1 MTDAALAAATVAV
14 TQIEV
19 DARAHME
26 ASGTDAVERD
36 AAIGVMRQAGALR
49 RAQENWIVRR
59 AIRAQQRQAAEAR

>member
-19 DARAHME
+19 DARSHME
-26 ASGTDAVERD
+26 ASAADAVERD

-49 RAQENWIVRR
+49 RAQENWIVTR
-59 AIRAQQRQAAEAR
+59 AIRAQQDAARAR